1 MVFFF
6 WKNKNE
12 DSFVDDI
19 LDGIFYDDEEV
30 VVMNEGIP
38 YDIFKYFVKTVAMRN
53 KRIKSYFI
61 SDWIVYCE
69 VISNSG
75 LTSWDFKV
83 DFTDLGGY
91 PEYSISTEKSTS
103 TLPEYFAKE
112 VIDLVDK
119 YRYGEKKVYT
129 SENDI
134 YCWKCGKLNS
144 KEDPFCNY
152 CGAQQDRLEESYVKL
167 KLEQERNESERIRVQ
182 EEEIRQENEFRERQA
197 IRDVELARE
206 QAHQEEIRRENAKQF
221 QKFLLKLLPYIL
233 LALGVYFLFKHEQYI
248 QQRNREAE
256 VVEAHRKD
264 GDIELSFSHF
274 DFENKEDNKNNPVKY
289 NSVKSD
295 FQNAGFKNIELQKQ
309 KDLGFFDRKKEG
321 NVISVSINGNSNFSK
336 GDWFPKNAKIKITY
350 HARK

>member
-1 MVFFF
+1 MGLFF

-12 DSFVDDI
+12 DSFENDI
-19 LDGIFYDDEEV
+19 FKDEE
-30 VVMNEGIP
+30 IP
-38 YDIFKYFVKTVAMRN
+38 YDIFKYFVETVVAKN
-53 KRIKSYFI
+53 KRITSYSI
-61 SDWIVYCE
+61 SDWIVFCE
-69 VISNSG
+69 AISKSG
-75 LTSWDFKV
+75 LTSWSFQV
-83 DFTDLGGY
+83 DFTDLDGY
-91 PEYSISTEKSTS
+91 PEYSISTENSTS
-103 TLPEYFAKE
+103 LLPEYFAKQ
-112 VIDLVDK
+112 VTDLVDK

-129 SENDI
+129 SVNEI
-134 YCWKCGKLNS
+134 YCWKCGNLNS
-144 KEDPFCNY
+144 KESLFCDY
-152 CGAQQDRLEESYVKL
+152 CGAQQDRLEELYVKL
-167 KLEQERNESERIRVQ
+167 KLEQERNEKERIRVQ
-182 EEEIRQENEFRERQA
+182 EEEIRQEIDFRERQA

-248 QQRNREAE
+248 QQRNHEAE